1 MGEARIQYVADA
13 AFCSVVYTGST
24 WYTFLRIARTY
35 LMEIMGSAYL
45 PPQSSVLL
53 DWFWHSETHFWR
65 RRRRKREE
73 EEEVG
78 RESAEKKGKMF
89 FLLCCNLGYVSPL
102 PLPGENGGR
111 GGTLSA
117 R

>member
-45 PPQSSVLL
+45 PRRVPFSSIGFGIQKPIFSGAVGG
-53 DWFWHSETHFWR
+53 R
-65 RRRRKREE
+65 GRRKR
-73 EEEVG
+73 
-78 RESAEKKGKMF
+78 K
-89 FLLCCNLGYVSPL
+89 
-102 PLPGENGGR
+102 
-111 GGTLSA
+111 
-117 R
+117 